1 MYYVTLD
8 QDHRNILKCYSGKR
22 FKFHCWCEDK
32 DDWKE
37 MEYFNATRIARV
49 RIDITSEPNWWRVAE
64 KRVSVLKDGVS
75 YEVVGVHDT
84 GTYIK
89 LWLLNELLDITL
101 ETSAMYCVIDFI
113 RAGLEIKKD

>member
-49 RIDITSEPNWWRVAE
+49 RIDITSEPNWFSGSGRT
-64 KRVSVLKDGVS
+64 LDTI
-75 YEVVGVHDT
+75 GVHDT

-113 RAGLEIKKD
+113 RAGLEIKKIKY